1 MVLLLFCNN
10 DVDWKHKKKG
20 MWDLRPE
27 IKKSVRKNPANQPMR
42 LPCAMNLESFG
53 PVRRKNR
60 KQARH
65 TRCEAE
71 QGAPVAGS
79 GTE

>member
-1 MVLLLFCNN
+1 
-10 DVDWKHKKKG
+10 
-20 MWDLRPE
+20 
-27 IKKSVRKNPANQPMR
+27 MR
-42 LPCAMNLESFG
+42 LPCATNLESFG